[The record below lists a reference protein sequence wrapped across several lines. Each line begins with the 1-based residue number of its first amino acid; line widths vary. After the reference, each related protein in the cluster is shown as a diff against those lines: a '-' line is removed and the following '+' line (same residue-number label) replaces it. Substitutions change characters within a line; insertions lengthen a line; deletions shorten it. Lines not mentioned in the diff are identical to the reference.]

1 MRIEVEKL
9 LQDLEVFGLE
19 HDYTKETREER
30 LRNVSKEMGQFLSIM
45 VKMCEAKH
53 ILEIGTS
60 NGFSTIWLAN
70 AAEKTKGTVTTV
82 ELSSK
87 RVAEA
92 NENFQKANLTNYIHI
107 HNQEAGAFLSEQ
119 LDKSYDFIFL
129 DAERTQY
136 LWWWEDLKRILMPKS
151 IIVVDNAT
159 SHAEELQNF
168 FDLVEEEKKFETVL
182 LPFKM
187 GAYVMR
193 KKVK

>member
-1 MRIEVEKL
+1 MRLEVEKL

-19 HDYTKETREER
+19 HDHTKEMREER
-30 LRNVSKEMGQFLSIM
+30 LRNVSKEMGQFLSIL
-45 VKMCEAKH
+45 VKMREAKH

-60 NGFSTIWLAN
+60 NGYSTLWLAN
-70 AAEKTKGTVTTV
+70 AAEETKGTVTTV

-136 LWWWEDLKRILMPKS
+136 LWWWEDIKRILLPKG
-151 IIVVDNAT
+151 IIVIDNAT
-159 SHAEELQNF
+159 SHVEELQNF
-168 FDLVEEEKKFETVL
+168 FDLVEETKNFETVL

-187 GAYVMR
+187 GAYVIR
-193 KKVK
+193 NNS

>member
-1 MRIEVEKL
+1 MRLEVEKL

-30 LRNVSKEMGQFLSIM
+30 LRNVSKEMGQFLSIL
-45 VKMCEAKH
+45 VKMREAKH

-60 NGFSTIWLAN
+60 NGFSTLWLAN
-70 AAEKTKGTVTTV
+70 AAEETKGTVTTV

-136 LWWWEDLKRILMPKS
+136 IWWWEDIKRILIPKG

-168 FDLVEEEKKFETVL
+168 FDLVEEGKNFETVL

-193 KKVK
+193 KLN

>member
-60 NGFSTIWLAN
+60 NGYSTLWLAN
-70 AAEKTKGTVTTV
+70 AVVEMKGTVTTV

-136 LWWWEDLKRILMPKS
+136 LWWWEDLKRILMPKG

-159 SHAEELQNF
+159 SHTEELQNF
-168 FDLVEEEKKFETVL
+168 FDLVEEEKQFETVL

-193 KKVK
+193 ENS

>member
-19 HDYTKETREER
+19 HDHTKETREER

-45 VKMCEAKH
+45 VKMRDAKH

-70 AAEKTKGTVTTV
+70 AAEETKGTVTTV

-92 NENFQKANLTNYIHI
+92 NENFQKANLANYIHI

-136 LWWWEDLKRILMPKS
+136 MWWWEDMKRILMPKG

-168 FDLVEEEKKFETVL
+168 FGLVEEEKKFETVL

-193 KKVK
+193 KNT

>member
-9 LQDLEVFGLE
+9 LQNLEAFGLE
-19 HDYTKETREER
+19 HDCTKETREER
-30 LRNVSKEMGQFLSIM
+30 LRNVSKEMGQFLSIL

-60 NGFSTIWLAN
+60 NGFSTLWLAN
-70 AAEKTKGTVTTV
+70 AVEETKGTVTTV

-87 RVAEA
+87 RVAQA
-92 NENFQKANLTNYIHI
+92 IENFQKANLTNYIHI

-136 LWWWEDLKRILMPKS
+136 MWWWEDLKRILIPKG
-151 IIVVDNAT
+151 IIVIDNAT

-168 FDLVEEEKKFETVL
+168 FDLVEEEGNFETVL

-193 KKVK
+193 KNS

>member
-1 MRIEVEKL
+1 MRLEVEKL

-30 LRNVSKEMGQFLSIM
+30 LRNVSKEMGQFLSIL
-45 VKMCEAKH
+45 VKMREAKH

-60 NGFSTIWLAN
+60 NGFSTLWLAN
-70 AAEKTKGTVTTV
+70 AAEETKGTVTTV

-136 LWWWEDLKRILMPKS
+136 IWWWEDIKRILIPKG

-168 FDLVEEEKKFETVL
+168 FDLVEEEKNFETVL

-193 KKVK
+193 KLN

>member
-1 MRIEVEKL
+1 MRLEVEKL

-30 LRNVSKEMGQFLSIM
+30 LRNVSKEMGQFLSIL
-45 VKMCEAKH
+45 VKMREAKH

-70 AAEKTKGTVTTV
+70 AAEETKGTVTTV

-119 LDKSYDFIFL
+119 QDKSYDFIFL

-136 LWWWEDLKRILMPKS
+136 LWWWEDIKRILMPQG

-168 FDLVEEEKKFETVL
+168 FDLVEEEKNFETVL

-193 KKVK
+193 KNS

>member
-193 KKVK
+193 KKS

>member
-1 MRIEVEKL
+1 MRQEVEKL
-9 LQDLEVFGLE
+9 LYDLEVFGLE
-19 HDYTKETREER
+19 HDQTKETREER
-30 LRNVSKEMGQFLSIM
+30 LRNVSKEMGQFLSIL
-45 VKMCEAKH
+45 VKMREAEH

-70 AAEKTKGTVTTV
+70 AAEETKGTVTTV
-82 ELSSK
+82 ELSAK

-92 NENFQKANLTNYIHI
+92 NKNFQKANLTNNIHI

-136 LWWWEDLKRILMPKS
+136 IWWWEDIKRILMPKG

-159 SHAEELQNF
+159 SHTEELQNF
-168 FDLVEEEKKFETVL
+168 FDLVKEVKNFETVL

-193 KKVK
+193 KNG

>member
-9 LQDLEVFGLE
+9 LQNLEAFGLE
-19 HDYTKETREER
+19 HDFTKETREER
-30 LRNVSKEMGQFLSIM
+30 LRNVSKEMGQFLSIL

-60 NGFSTIWLAN
+60 NGFSTLWLAN
-70 AAEKTKGTVTTV
+70 AAEETKGTVTTV

-87 RVAEA
+87 RVAQA
-92 NENFQKANLTNYIHI
+92 IENFQKVNLTNYIHI

-136 LWWWEDLKRILMPKS
+136 MWWWEDLKRILIPKGT
-151 IIVVDNAT
+151 IVIDNAT

-168 FDLVEEEKKFETVL
+168 FDLVEEEGNFETVL

-193 KKVK
+193 KNS

>member
-1 MRIEVEKL
+1 MRQEVEKL
-9 LQDLEVFGLE
+9 LYDLEVFGLE
-19 HDYTKETREER
+19 HDQTKETREER
-30 LRNVSKEMGQFLSIM
+30 LRNVSKEMGQFLSIL
-45 VKMCEAKH
+45 VKMREAKH

-60 NGFSTIWLAN
+60 NGFSTLWLAN
-70 AAEKTKGTVTTV
+70 AAEETKGTVTTV

-92 NENFQKANLTNYIHI
+92 NENFQKANLTNNIHI

-136 LWWWEDLKRILMPKS
+136 IWWWEDLKRILMPKGV
-151 IIVVDNAT
+151 IVVDNAT
-159 SHAEELQNF
+159 SHVDELQNF
-168 FDLVEEEKKFETVL
+168 FDLIEEAKHFETVL

-193 KKVK
+193 KNS

>member
-1 MRIEVEKL
+1 MRLEVEKL

-19 HDYTKETREER
+19 HDHTKEMREER
-30 LRNVSKEMGQFLSIM
+30 LRNVSKEMGQFLSIL
-45 VKMCEAKH
+45 VKMREAKH

-60 NGFSTIWLAN
+60 NGYSTLWLAN
-70 AAEKTKGTVTTV
+70 AAEETKGTVTTV

-136 LWWWEDLKRILMPKS
+136 LWWWEDIKRILLPKG
-151 IIVVDNAT
+151 IIVIDNAT
-159 SHAEELQNF
+159 SHVEELQIF
-168 FDLVEEEKKFETVL
+168 FDLVEETKNFETVL

-187 GAYVMR
+187 GAYVIR
-193 KKVK
+193 NNS

>member
-1 MRIEVEKL
+1 MRLEVEKL

-30 LRNVSKEMGQFLSIM
+30 LRNVSKEMGQFLSIL
-45 VKMCEAKH
+45 VKMREAKH

-60 NGFSTIWLAN
+60 NGFSTLWLAN
-70 AAEKTKGTVTTV
+70 AAEETKGTVTTV

-136 LWWWEDLKRILMPKS
+136 IWWWEDLKRILIPKG

-168 FDLVEEEKKFETVL
+168 FDLVEEEKNFETVL

-193 KKVK
+193 KLN

>member
-1 MRIEVEKL
+1 MRLEVEKL

-19 HDYTKETREER
+19 HDHTKEMREQR
-30 LRNVSKEMGQFLSIM
+30 LRNVSKEMGQFLSIL
-45 VKMCEAKH
+45 VKMREAKH

-60 NGFSTIWLAN
+60 NGYSTLWLAN
-70 AAEKTKGTVTTV
+70 AAEETKGTVTTV

-136 LWWWEDLKRILMPKS
+136 LWWWEDIKRILLPKG
-151 IIVVDNAT
+151 IIFIDNAT
-159 SHAEELQNF
+159 SHVEELQIF
-168 FDLVEEEKKFETVL
+168 FDLVEETKNFETVL

-187 GAYVMR
+187 GAYVIR
-193 KKVK
+193 NNS

>member
-60 NGFSTIWLAN
+60 NGYSTLWLAN
-70 AAEKTKGTVTTV
+70 AVVEMKGTVTTV

-136 LWWWEDLKRILMPKS
+136 LWWWEDLKRILMPKG

-168 FDLVEEEKKFETVL
+168 FDLVEEEKQFETVL

-193 KKVK
+193 KNS